1 MPRKSGI
8 SLTVVPPALP
18 GQRPAAPPE
27 LDNAEKRVWEAITS
41 ALPPTWF
48 DLAAQQVLI
57 RACAQSAVCERL
69 EAQLRALRSQ
79 EPPDTEAIGALAAST
94 RLPPRAS
101 RSC

>member
-18 GQRPAAPPE
+18 GQRPVAPAE
-27 LDNAEKRVWEAITS
+27 LDDTERRVWEAITA
-41 ALPPTWF
+41 ALPLTWF
-48 DLAAQQVLI
+48 DLAAQQVLV
-57 RACAQSAVCERL
+57 RACAQGAVCESL
-69 EAQLRALRSQ
+69 GSFVPSALRSRRTARRSV
-79 EPPDTEAIGALAAST
+79 PWRRST